1 MLHSRKVRIDCAA
14 SDPFTTHEVL
24 ASMHGTPL
32 RGKRVVVQR
41 YGQTNRELQAEL
53 ESEGAGVIEIVTY
66 RWGLP
71 EDTAPLLRLIGAL
84 DRDEIDLVAF
94 TSASQVSNLST
105 VAQCDG
111 KEASLKQSL
120 GRTLVASIATKG
132 QLIGISSPYAQ
143 RGVLYTTFC
152 KHYGQQGSPRILVAK
167 ASSLRMNSTI
177 DPEDIA
183 DAYDDDPVA
192 ASSEYGGEFRVDI
205 ESFVGLETVLA
216 AVEKGIFERP
226 PRNGVAYL
234 GFADPSGGHS
244 DSYTLAIAHSEG
256 EGAASLCSIFC
267 GKSGRRCHQR
277 R

>member
-1 MLHSRKVRIDCAA
+1 
-14 SDPFTTHEVL
+14 
-24 ASMHGTPL
+24 
-32 RGKRVVVQR
+32 
-41 YGQTNRELQAEL
+41 
-53 ESEGAGVIEIVTY
+53 
-66 RWGLP
+66 
-71 EDTAPLLRLIGAL
+71 
-84 DRDEIDLVAF
+84 
-94 TSASQVSNLST
+94 
-105 VAQCDG
+105 
-111 KEASLKQSL
+111 
-120 GRTLVASIATKG
+120 
-132 QLIGISSPYAQ
+132 
-143 RGVLYTTFC
+143 
-152 KHYGQQGSPRILVAK
+152 
-167 ASSLRMNSTI
+167 MNSTI

-256 EGAASLCSIFC
+256 EGAASLCSIF
-267 GKSGRRCHQR
+267 KSGRRCHQR